1 MATTLDYLRWRGDL
15 TFSERRFN
23 SLDASLFASLAY
35 LAFDPSVAGHSLKEV
50 CEALYRQHDPKQPFD
65 PKEKTELLLLP
76 RSPRYAGIEILDW
89 VSKME
94 AEPEP
99 MQFNAGAFR
108 LDKSTIIVAF
118 RGTDQS
124 MIGWNEDM
132 IMNYTPEIEGQK
144 VAARYLDKIGRA
156 FPHDR
161 IFVTGHSKGGN
172 YAHYALAFADPDIQ
186 ERIIRTYSFDGPG
199 YSQEV
204 YTYPGFQQALDK
216 MKTYIPESSIIGTML
231 DHPERVLVVKCTMP
245 ATNQHDPR
253 TWSVGRD
260 SYVLAP
266 DGWTKTARMIR
277 HSLIQFNHNIP
288 NSKRGQMWSAL
299 FDAFGSL
306 DITKV
311 DQITGLTGTYRFGRA
326 YLAMDPEMRAIFRQI
341 FNSIIETARQSFTL
355 PFAKPAEDPLEK
367 VKHFNDSRQGPIFFE
382 AYDLSQD

>member
-1 MATTLDYLRWRGDL
+1 M
-15 TFSERRFN
+15 
-23 SLDASLFASLAY
+23 
-35 LAFDPSVAGHSLKEV
+35 
-50 CEALYRQHDPKQPFD
+50 
-65 PKEKTELLLLP
+65 
-76 RSPRYAGIEILDW
+76 
-89 VSKME
+89 
-94 AEPEP
+94 
-99 MQFNAGAFR
+99 
-108 LDKSTIIVAF
+108 
-118 RGTDQS
+118 
-124 MIGWNEDM
+124 
-132 IMNYTPEIEGQK
+132 
-144 VAARYLDKIGRA
+144 
-156 FPHDR
+156 
-161 IFVTGHSKGGN
+161 
-172 YAHYALAFADPDIQ
+172 
-186 ERIIRTYSFDGPG
+186 
-199 YSQEV
+199 
-204 YTYPGFQQALDK
+204 DK
-216 MKTYIPESSIIGTML
+216 MKTYIPENSIIGTML
-231 DHPERVLVVKCTMP
+231 DHTERVLVVKCTMP
-245 ATNQHDPR
+245 AANQHDPR

-266 DGWTKTARMIR
+266 DGLTKTARMIR